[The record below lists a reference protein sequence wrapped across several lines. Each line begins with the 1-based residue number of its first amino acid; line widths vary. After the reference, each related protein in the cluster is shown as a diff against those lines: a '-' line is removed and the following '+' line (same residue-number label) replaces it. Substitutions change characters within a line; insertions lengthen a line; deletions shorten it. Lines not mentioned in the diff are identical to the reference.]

1 MIQKYVFGTPFP
13 TDAVVMNMEPAKDSL
28 PFFTVDEQGRFTYAL
43 AEDDIVYG
51 LGEQI
56 RGINK
61 RGWQYVSWN
70 YDNPNHHEDARSLY
84 GAHNFILIRGAV
96 TFGAFFDYAG
106 KMTFDIGYTNRSQ
119 MTIQAAKNDLVVY
132 IITGETEKDIVK
144 QFRQIIGKSYIPPL
158 WAFGYG
164 QSRWG

>member
-28 PFFTVDEQGRFTYAL
+28 PFFTVDEQGSFTYAL

-61 RGWQYVSWN
+61 EAGSMSAGTMTIPIIMN
-70 YDNPNHHEDARSLY
+70 ARSL
-84 GAHNFILIRGAV
+84 
-96 TFGAFFDYAG
+96 
-106 KMTFDIGYTNRSQ
+106 
-119 MTIQAAKNDLVVY
+119 
-132 IITGETEKDIVK
+132 
-144 QFRQIIGKSYIPPL
+144 
-158 WAFGYG
+158 
-164 QSRWG
+164 

>member
-106 KMTFDIGYTNRSQ
+106 KMTFDIG
-119 MTIQAAKNDLVVY
+119 
-132 IITGETEKDIVK
+132 
-144 QFRQIIGKSYIPPL
+144 
-158 WAFGYG
+158 
-164 QSRWG
+164 